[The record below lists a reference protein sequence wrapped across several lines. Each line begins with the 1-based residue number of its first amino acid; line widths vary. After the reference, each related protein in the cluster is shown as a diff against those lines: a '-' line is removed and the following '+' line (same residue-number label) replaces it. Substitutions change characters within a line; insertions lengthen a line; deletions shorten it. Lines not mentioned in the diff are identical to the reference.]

1 MGDLFLSYHRFQK
14 LTAAYIFMYRDQ
26 EDETTIGAVS
36 SSNGDESP

>member
-1 MGDLFLSYHRFQK
+1 MGDLSFLSQIQEADGGIY
-14 LTAAYIFMYRDQ
+14 FMYRDQ